1 MGRAK
6 GLGAAAATK
15 QGRLDQLEGRG
26 VWTRTERDGA
36 SGAAARQRPP
46 VWPKAAPQQRGPRGA
61 RDQRV
66 ARRAARDRGGA
77 RRAGRQAAL
86 PRGPP
91 NRRERRPRR
100 ADLLPRDLKE
110 TPRTCW
116 GPWASRS
123 TRPARQEHLR
133 PSPQKWLQ
141 GAHGDFAFVQGSD
154 LLLDGTHGQRAW
166 R

>member
-1 MGRAK
+1 MTNAS
-6 GLGAAAATK
+6 
-15 QGRLDQLEGRG
+15 RG
-26 VWTRTERDGA
+26 G
-36 SGAAARQRPP
+36 
-46 VWPKAAPQQRGPRGA
+46 
-61 RDQRV
+61 
-66 ARRAARDRGGA
+66 RRAIEAVRVGQ
-77 RRAGRQAAL
+77 AGRQRCLAA
-86 PRGPP
+86 PP
-91 NRRERRPRR
+91 NRRERRPRK